1 LAGQALCRNWLTLH
15 IQEASSMEEQGQI
28 RIIVAEDEDLI
39 RGSLVR
45 KIESIDAALKVVGAA
60 QDGREA
66 LELARIEQPDLLVTD
81 IRMPV
86 MDGMEL
92 IKSMHLYYPRV
103 RKIITSGYAD
113 FEYAR
118 SALQYNVNEY
128 ILKPIAADELKR
140 VLMRLKAQIDHE
152 RSAFKDSMKGTP
164 SPGANPEE
172 IVHLVQSFMR
182 ENFRQDLSMEQI
194 ARSFNFNASYLSKIF
209 IKYAEEPP
217 SKYLTSLRINEAKY
231 LLTHHR
237 NLTIKEVGERVG
249 YPDQFYFSRIFKQV
263 TGSTPKEFQK

>member
-1 LAGQALCRNWLTLH
+1 
-15 IQEASSMEEQGQI
+15 
-28 RIIVAEDEDLI
+28 
-39 RGSLVR
+39 
-45 KIESIDAALKVVGAA
+45 
-60 QDGREA
+60 
-66 LELARIEQPDLLVTD
+66 VTD

-86 MDGMEL
+86 MDGMSL

-118 SALQYNVNEY
+118 SAMHYDVDEY
-128 ILKPIAADELKR
+128 LLKPIASEELKR
-140 VLMRLKAQIDHE
+140 VLTRIKTLIDHE
-152 RSAFKDSMKGTP
+152 RSAFKENMKG
-164 SPGANPEE
+164 SPNPGGNPEE
-172 IVHLVQSFMR
+172 IVQLVQSFMR
-182 ENFRQDLSMEQI
+182 ANFQQDLSMEQI

-209 IKYAEEPP
+209 TKYAEEPP

-231 LLTHHR
+231 LLTHHP

-263 TGSTPKEFQK
+263 TGCTPKEFQK

>member
-1 LAGQALCRNWLTLH
+1 
-15 IQEASSMEEQGQI
+15 MQI
-28 RIIVAEDEDLI
+28 RVIVAEDEDLI
-39 RGSLVR
+39 RNSLIR
-45 KIESIDAALKVVGAA
+45 KIESIDDTLKVVGAA

-66 LELARIEQPDLLVTD
+66 MELARDEQPDLLVTD

-86 MDGMEL
+86 MDGIEL

-103 RKIITSGYAD
+103 HKIITSGYAD

-118 SALQYNVNEY
+118 SALQYNVNDY
-128 ILKPIAADELKR
+128 LLKPIAAEELKR
-140 VLMRLKAQIDHE
+140 VFTRMKTLIDNE
-152 RSAFKDSMKGTP
+152 RSVFKESMKGTP

-182 ENFRQDLSMEQI
+182 ENFQQDLSLEQI

-209 IKYAEEPP
+209 IKYTGEPP
-217 SKYLTSLRINEAKY
+217 SKYLTSLRINESKY

-237 NLTIKEVGERVG
+237 NLTIKEIGERVG